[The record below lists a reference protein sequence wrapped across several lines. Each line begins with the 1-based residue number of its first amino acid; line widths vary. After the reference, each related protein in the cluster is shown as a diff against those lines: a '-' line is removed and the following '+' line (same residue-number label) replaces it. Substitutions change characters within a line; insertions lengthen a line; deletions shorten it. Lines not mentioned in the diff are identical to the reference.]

1 MNNIMIVLGIWQSE
15 SFIHILVSILFQ
27 IIFPIMLLHNIE
39 QSSLCY
45 QVGPHWLFH
54 LNTAVCTCQSQT
66 P

>member
-1 MNNIMIVLGIWQSE
+1 MNNIMKGLGIWQSE

-27 IIFPIMLLHNIE
+27 IIFPIILLHNIE

-54 LNTAVCTCQSQT
+54 LNRAVCTCQSQT
-66 P
+66 L

>member
-15 SFIHILVSILFQ
+15 SFIHIQVSILFQ
-27 IIFPIMLLHNIE
+27 IIFPIILLHTIG

-45 QVGPHWLFH
+45 RVGPRWLFN
-54 LNTAVCTCQSQT
+54 LNRAVCTCQSQT

>member
-1 MNNIMIVLGIWQSE
+1 MNNIMILLGIWQSE

-27 IIFPIMLLHNIE
+27 VIFPIMLFHNIE

-45 QVGPHWLFH
+45 QVGPPWLFN
-54 LNTAVCTCQSQT
+54 LNRAVCTCQAQT

>member
-1 MNNIMIVLGIWQSE
+1 MNNIMIGLGIWQSE

-27 IIFPIMLLHNIE
+27 IIFPIILLHNIE

-54 LNTAVCTCQSQT
+54 LNRAVCTCQSRT
-66 P
+66 L

>member
-1 MNNIMIVLGIWQSE
+1 MNNIMKGLGIWQSE

-27 IIFPIMLLHNIE
+27 IIFPIILLHNIE

-54 LNTAVCTCQSQT
+54 LKRAVCTCQSQT
-66 P
+66 L